1 MGRASMRAGG
11 ANLDTTGPV
20 AAKLSDGGAYSL
32 DAVALGAQQDN
43 RFFMNASNLSLQSQ
57 TASLTEWAEV
67 QPGADSSRGAEKDAV
82 SIPDIDARAATKA
95 LDPRAG
101 VSPNG
106 DRGAGGG
113 GGGDGDFDNKPGA
126 LPPAAVAPATEKSA
140 AAPGGPGTGHPAAG
154 ATPESRRD
162 RLEVPLRVGSDEEK
176 LREIAKNAGVDPAL
190 VTRPLPKFDE
200 ELWVIARP
208 TPRDTPAATRQSP
221 SPGVGTLWLGRG
233 AGTRT
238 ASLREYKAEATIM
251 GPVASVTVSQ
261 RFENE
266 TSETVD
272 GVYVLPMPRYAAV
285 TDFVM
290 TVGSGETQ
298 RRIRGVIR
306 ERAEAE
312 RIFLDAQKQGRIASL
327 MGEDAANV
335 LVQRI
340 GNVAGGASIGT
351 SVTYFGTLDYAGIPG
366 ANGVDLANGGSGAYE
381 FVLPM
386 RGIAAAGCREHFVTV
401 KIDAG
406 LEIVGGVKSPTHEIA
421 THVVSETGRTVTM
434 RAPLID
440 GIDGDFVLRYAVA
453 GATPRVGIVTQ
464 SVGGQNGGGTY
475 FSMLVT
481 PPVATGVRP
490 SMDVVIVPD
499 ISVET
504 TGPTLAAMKSAAA
517 ALLGRLSPSDR
528 FAVVLGAN
536 DSLELTAATPEAV
549 AAAIRLVGAME
560 YDERRSLSAAMRGA
574 LMVGRGA
581 VGPLVCVLSRGE
593 ISEGIDVLRE
603 ARAHLGASRI
613 FAVSVDEPAGFAFE
627 SLARIGRGGVIHL
640 SSGAGPANERLM
652 ARLLEREGSP
662 VMTDLAIDW
671 GGAEVVDVFPRQ
683 LPDLCPGRPV
693 HVVGRLLSPPGS
705 GKAISVTGTVRG
717 MSGVRREALSAKWSA
732 VTMTPGAI
740 PTLWARAKVLML
752 AERLAAGTADAEAI
766 RREIVDLALD
776 HNLVSAM
783 TAFVAVDAMSSVEP
797 TIIEQATNVAP
808 R

>member
-1 MGRASMRAGG
+1 MS
-11 ANLDTTGPV
+11 
-20 AAKLSDGGAYSL
+20 
-32 DAVALGAQQDN
+32 
-43 RFFMNASNLSLQSQ
+43 ASNLSLQSQ
-57 TASLTEWAEV
+57 TAASAEWVEL
-67 QPGADSSRGAEKDAV
+67 QPGGDSSRGADTDGV
-82 SIPDIDARAATKA
+82 GIPDLGALKVRKV
-95 LDPRAG
+95 LDPKAEG
-101 VSPNG
+101 SPNLG
-106 DRGAGGG
+106 RGAGGG
-113 GGGDGDFDNKPGA
+113 GGGNGPAGDKSDA
-126 LPPAAVAPATEKSA
+126 LPPTAVAPPAEKPASV
-140 AAPGGPGTGHPAAG
+140 PGGPGVGHPTAG

-176 LREIAKNAGVDPAL
+176 LGEMAKVAGVEPSL
-190 VTRPLPKFDE
+190 LSRPLPRFDE
-200 ELWVIARP
+200 ELWVIERLA
-208 TPRDTPAATRQSP
+208 PRDNLAASRQSP

-238 ASLREYKAEATIM
+238 AMLREYKAEATIM

-272 GVYVLPMPRYAAV
+272 GVYVLPMPRDAAV

-290 TVGSGETQ
+290 TVGSGATQ

-340 GNVAGGASIGT
+340 GNVASGASIGT
-351 SVTYFGTLDYAGIPG
+351 SVTYFGTLDYVGIPG
-366 ANGVDLANGGSGAYE
+366 RSRADPLGAYE

-386 RGIAAAGCREHFVTV
+386 RGLALGAGGVTAQVTV
-401 KIDAG
+401 RIDAG
-406 LEIVGGVKSPTHEIA
+406 LEILGGVDGTGGVVSPTHAIG
-421 THVVSETGRTVTM
+421 TVVDSQTGRTVTM
-434 RAPLID
+434 GAPLA
-440 GIDGDFVLRYAVA
+440 GAASGDFVLRYAVA

-752 AERLAAGTADAEAI
+752 AERLAAGTADAETI